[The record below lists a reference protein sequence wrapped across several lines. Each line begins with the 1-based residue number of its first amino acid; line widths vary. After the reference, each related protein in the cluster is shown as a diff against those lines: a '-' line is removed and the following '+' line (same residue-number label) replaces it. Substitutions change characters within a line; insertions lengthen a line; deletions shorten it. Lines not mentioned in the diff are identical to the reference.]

1 MNGIATIPSALQSAT
16 NTIRRAQESVDKDAG
31 VVASSAIV
39 DARNSDARKVDARE
53 TVNALVDSR
62 QQVLY
67 TQAAAKVIRATDAM
81 TKTLLDVHA

>member
-1 MNGIATIPSALQSAT
+1 MNGIANIPSAFQSAT
-16 NTIRRAQESVDKDAG
+16 NTIRRAQENVDKDAG
-31 VVASSAIV
+31 VIASSTIV
-39 DARNSDARKVDARE
+39 DERNADARKVDARE

-67 TQAAAKVIRATDAM
+67 TQAAARIIRATDAM